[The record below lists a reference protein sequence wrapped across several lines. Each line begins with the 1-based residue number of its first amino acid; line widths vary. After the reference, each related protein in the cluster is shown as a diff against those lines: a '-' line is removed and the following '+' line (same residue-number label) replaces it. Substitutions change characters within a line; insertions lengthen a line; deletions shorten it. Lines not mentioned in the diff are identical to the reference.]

1 LRHVAQVV
9 AIFVFVLGLAV
20 FATRPAPASAAEATL
35 TETALGDP
43 NAPVTIVEYS
53 SLTCPHCAA
62 FHRETLPQVKTSYID
77 TGKVRFVYRDFPLGK
92 LALAAAVVGRCV
104 DPSRHFAF
112 IDMLYRDQDTW
123 SQSRDPLA
131 ELKLRAQL
139 AGLSDSQVEAC
150 LGNKP
155 LIQAVQQRAQEGQQ
169 RYGIDSTPSFIVNG
183 KKISGE
189 QSFEAFSRA
198 IDAALAEA
206 G

>member
-1 LRHVAQVV
+1 MALA
-9 AIFVFVLGLAV
+9 ALAV
-20 FATRPAPASAAEATL
+20 GPAPASAADGTL
-35 TETALGDP
+35 AETALGDP
-43 NAPVTIVEYS
+43 NAPVTVIEYS

-62 FHRETLPQVKTSYID
+62 FHRDTLPQVKASYID

-104 DPSRHFAF
+104 EPSRHFAF
-112 IDMLYRDQDTW
+112 IDMLYRDQDAW

-131 ELKLRAQL
+131 ELKLRGQL
-139 AGLSDSQVEAC
+139 AGLSDSQFEAC

-169 RYGIDSTPSFIVNG
+169 QYGIDSTPSFIVNG

-189 QSFEAFSRA
+189 QSFEAFSKA
-198 IDAALAEA
+198 IDAALSEA

>member
-1 LRHVAQVV
+1 LRHVAQLV
-9 AIFVFVLGLAV
+9 AVFVLALVAFG
-20 FATRPAPASAAEATL
+20 FGPAPASAADGTL

-43 NAPVTIVEYS
+43 NAPVTIIEYS

-62 FHRETLPQVKTSYID
+62 FHRDTLPQVKTSYID
-77 TGKVRFVYRDFPLGK
+77 TGKVRLVYRDFPLGK

-112 IDMLYRDQDTW
+112 IDMLYRDQDAW

-139 AGLSDSQVEAC
+139 AGLSDSQFEAC

-169 RYGIDSTPSFIVNG
+169 EYGIDSTPSFIVNG

-189 QSFEAFSRA
+189 QSFEAFSKA

>member
-1 LRHVAQVV
+1 MLVG
-9 AIFVFVLGLAV
+9 LGLV
-20 FATRPAPASAAEATL
+20 PRPASAAEL
-35 TETALGDP
+35 LSETAFGDR

-62 FHRETLPQVKTSYID
+62 FHRDTLPRIKERYID
-77 TGKVRFVYRDFPLGK
+77 TGKVRFVYRDFPLDR
-92 LALAAAVVGRCV
+92 LALAAAVIGRCV
-104 DPSRHFAF
+104 DPARHFAF

-123 SQSRDPLA
+123 SRSRDPLA
-131 ELKLRAQL
+131 ELKVRAQL
-139 AGLSDSQVEAC
+139 AGLSESQFEAC
-150 LGNKP
+150 LDNKP

-169 RYGIDSTPSFIVNG
+169 QYGIDSTPSFIING

-189 QSFEAFSRA
+189 QSIEAFSKS